1 MVRKEPDNADY
12 ADHDRVPGAPG
23 MAERGPGREGLEGL
37 NERGGLHRR
46 PVCGRL
52 EEGENRWKSSGLN
65 CRKLSRMNGIGVE
78 RIEKSI
84 LCL

>member
-1 MVRKEPDNADY
+1 
-12 ADHDRVPGAPG
+12 
-23 MAERGPGREGLEGL
+23 MAEQREDPGRPEAHESGLIQ
-37 NERGGLHRR
+37 RGGLPCR

-52 EEGENRWKSSGLN
+52 KEGENRWKSSGLN